1 MNFTVFY
8 GLVKNAVLW
17 IWIRMDPYSFDLLDP
32 DPDAV
37 KATKKCRKDPGV
49 LIL

>member
-1 MNFTVFY
+1 VDPDPD
-8 GLVKNAVLW
+8 
-17 IWIRMDPYSFDLLDP
+17 RMDPYSFDLLDP
-32 DPDAV
+32 DPNPDAV